1 MPRTDVVGHLR
12 PESARVRFPMSPRP
26 RVRRAVVALCAAAFT
41 VLAACADD
49 TDTAVDTGTAAG
61 AMETSAAETAG
72 VATLANYELT
82 MDQVDK
88 YFAAFRNMGAAMQRM
103 SPEERE
109 ALEFDA
115 SDTDFNGYVA
125 RLEAHPVIERAIRD
139 AGLSAREF
147 SLVLW
152 SMLQSSMANAVLQ
165 AQPDV
170 NEDSLA
176 NEMQLNM
183 NNVRFMREHEDEIRQ
198 KQDALDQEMQEM
210 GVVQEEGTP

>member
-1 MPRTDVVGHLR
+1 MPRSDFEVHSH
-12 PESARVRFPMSPRP
+12 PESARTRFPISPLP
-26 RVRRAVVALCAAAFT
+26 RVRRAVVALCAVAVAA
-41 VLAACADD
+41 LAACADG
-49 TDTAVDTGTAAG
+49 TDTAVDTGAAAG
-61 AMETSAAETAG
+61 AMETGAAETAG
-72 VATLANYELT
+72 TVMLANYELT

-103 SPEERE
+103 SAQERE

-115 SDTDFNGYVA
+115 GDTDFDGYVA

-165 AQPDV
+165 SQPDV

-176 NEMQLNM
+176 NEMRVNM
-183 NNVRFMREHEDEIRQ
+183 DNVRFMREHEDEIRQ
-198 KQDALDQEMQEM
+198 KQQALDREMQEM
-210 GVVQEEGTP
+210 GVVEEEGTP

>member
-1 MPRTDVVGHLR
+1 MPRSDFVVHSR
-12 PESARVRFPMSPRP
+12 PESARTRFPISPRP
-26 RVRRAVVALCAAAFT
+26 RARRAVVALCAAAFT
-41 VLAACADD
+41 MLAACADD
-49 TDTAVDTGTAAG
+49 TDTAVDTGAAAG
-61 AMETSAAETAG
+61 AMETGGAETAG
-72 VATLANYELT
+72 IATLANYDLT

-103 SPEERE
+103 SPQERE
-109 ALEFDA
+109 TLEFDA
-115 SDTDFNGYVA
+115 SNTDFNGYVA

-165 AQPDV
+165 AQPDA

-176 NEMQLNM
+176 RAMQVNM
-183 NNVRFMREHEDEIRQ
+183 NNVRFMREHEGEIRQ
-198 KQDALDQEMQEM
+198 KQEALDQEMQEM
-210 GVVQEEGTP
+210 GVVEEDGTP